1 NFNVSYS
8 VNKGPKVS
16 AIVTKQLA
24 QGDSVKVYFP
34 TPLVLNNAG
43 PARIAI
49 FIDLPDDDNSNDS
62 FIFNTI

>member
-1 NFNVSYS
+1 
-8 VNKGPKVS
+8 
-16 AIVTKQLA
+16 QLA

-62 FIFNTI
+62 FIFNTIVKPAPGGGVMTFTTKPTSAN